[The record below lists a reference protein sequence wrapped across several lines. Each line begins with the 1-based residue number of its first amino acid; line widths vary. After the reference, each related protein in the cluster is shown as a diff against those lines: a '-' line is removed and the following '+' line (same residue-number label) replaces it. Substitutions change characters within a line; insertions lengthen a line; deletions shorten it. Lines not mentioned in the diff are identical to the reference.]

1 MQNAPLLKG
10 RLKLYHPSRNIDHLD
25 LDTLGEINNI
35 KRNKTVICLRKNRN
49 LEIDTNN
56 GIPVKGNKKNK
67 LSLINNK
74 SSNCITPGSFNPL
87 INYKV
92 KEKKYRNINGFRY
105 YKNQDHFFHM
115 NPTEIYIYKPQ
126 LKRTFNGLSFSRNEK
141 VKKTGKK
148 LFCLKNVESKDG
160 INDRNSYKKNFKYLS
175 NTINN
180 NFAKNLKIYEY
191 DAPAISYK
199 DVYKK
204 N

>member
-1 MQNAPLLKG
+1 ML
-10 RLKLYHPSRNIDHLD
+10 
-25 LDTLGEINNI
+25 
-35 KRNKTVICLRKNRN
+35 CLRKNKK
-49 LEIDTNN
+49 LEINTNFDSVN
-56 GIPVKGNKKNK
+56 NNHKKNK
-67 LSLINNK
+67 HSLSKINNK
-74 SSNCITPGSFNPL
+74 SSNCITPDSFNPL
-87 INYKV
+87 INYKID
-92 KEKKYRNINGFRY
+92 EKNKSKNKTFRND
-105 YKNQDHFFHM
+105 KNKDHFYHM
-115 NPTEIYIYKPQ
+115 NPIEIFKYKP
-126 LKRTFNGLSFSRNEK
+126 LIKRVFNSKSFSKNEK

-180 NFAKNLKIYEY
+180 NFAKILKIYEY